1 MAGHFGVCSRLWL
14 TYVIL
19 FLRTVN
25 ISLAQPRRR
34 APTFCQPPQNPP
46 FGVLSGS
53 STKWYSKWNVKC
65 NIGYSMDSNVPQTTS
80 CQPDGTWSLL
90 QRPCIPDCPLPQ
102 NPPFGVLSGSST
114 GVNAAWSVTCNSGY
128 KIDSSVAHTTYC
140 QRNATWTQ
148 LQMPC
153 IPNCQVPRNPHFS
166 ELVGSSTITNALWNV
181 TCNLGYHMDASVPQ
195 TTVCQRNG
203 QWSPLQMPCI
213 RIALIGH
220 RYCSQTATI
229 LKRSAISSFY
239 SWTQAKEMC
248 ELNNGR
254 LLTEDAHH
262 AGCTSGLLTAE
273 HIALMN
279 AHNKGVVK
287 TTAGHS
293 HLMKD
298 RVYTVCE
305 FDCLRTAAEDHVAS
319 VSPEGNVTC
328 DLGFED
334 THNQP
339 VCSLTHIVRPCTPI
353 KCGTPEKPHGGSL
366 SGWNPQTYGSRVI
379 VFCYVG
385 YRANTSVPQ
394 QTTCQLNGTWSPLN
408 RPCIPIDCGQPG
420 NPPFGTLSSSNSTT
434 FEAIWHVTC
443 DTGYKANNSVSQT
456 TTCRDNGI
464 WSPLYNPCIVKIG
477 PRTLPSLVVGEAR
490 PATTVLTTASSAS
503 NSNGMAGL
511 VTKAVTQT
519 HDQTSSG
526 LATKVVTK
534 THDQTSSG
542 LVTKAITQTHDQT
555 SSSQE
560 LRSRPI
566 STTTHWPSHAVST
579 NRNGTQ
585 RAVSNTRDG
594 SRVTQ
599 SLSKTKLKLDR
610 DMEKTKDKDAWLLPV
625 VYSGLFV
632 LAIAG
637 IWLLV
642 YLRKRLSLPR
652 AVDDYPF
659 NDSTNG
665 QYSLDVND
673 SPIGTARSSFKLVT
687 VPETDDCAK
696 DKDDDIMLCEKYQ
709 SIMKRS
715 QSLEGTSS
723 CLKGQL
729 EVRTR
734 PDKNDDSYVITYIK
748 HRDIRLPSRS
758 LSLVS
763 GDTLDYGALDELSS
777 NIYKEIPRPKK
788 RGERKAGHVTKCYDN
803 AMPPTSAEEIQVYSA
818 VQKKTHGPT
827 GGESHQS
834 STTINSDMDSNS
846 SNDSDLGRSVTIRS
860 NVMYQNS
867 KELDSSGNQT
877 IPSNS
882 VSMTAEPEQS
892 DLYVNMMYSDMVP
905 PRHGKKLSLV
915 SEGSWASN
923 AYYPVPQDT
932 GEHN

>member
-1 MAGHFGVCSRLWL
+1 
-14 TYVIL
+14 
-19 FLRTVN
+19 
-25 ISLAQPRRR
+25 
-34 APTFCQPPQNPP
+34 
-46 FGVLSGS
+46 
-53 STKWYSKWNVKC
+53 
-65 NIGYSMDSNVPQTTS
+65 
-80 CQPDGTWSLL
+80 
-90 QRPCIPDCPLPQ
+90 
-102 NPPFGVLSGSST
+102 
-114 GVNAAWSVTCNSGY
+114 
-128 KIDSSVAHTTYC
+128 
-140 QRNATWTQ
+140 
-148 LQMPC
+148 
-153 IPNCQVPRNPHFS
+153 
-166 ELVGSSTITNALWNV
+166 
-181 TCNLGYHMDASVPQ
+181 
-195 TTVCQRNG
+195 
-203 QWSPLQMPCI
+203 
-213 RIALIGH
+213 
-220 RYCSQTATI
+220 
-229 LKRSAISSFY
+229 
-239 SWTQAKEMC
+239 
-248 ELNNGR
+248 
-254 LLTEDAHH
+254 
-262 AGCTSGLLTAE
+262 
-273 HIALMN
+273 
-279 AHNKGVVK
+279 
-287 TTAGHS
+287 
-293 HLMKD
+293 
-298 RVYTVCE
+298 
-305 FDCLRTAAEDHVAS
+305 
-319 VSPEGNVTC
+319 
-328 DLGFED
+328 
-334 THNQP
+334 
-339 VCSLTHIVRPCTPI
+339 
-353 KCGTPEKPHGGSL
+353 
-366 SGWNPQTYGSRVI
+366 
-379 VFCYVG
+379 
-385 YRANTSVPQ
+385 
-394 QTTCQLNGTWSPLN
+394 
-408 RPCIPIDCGQPG
+408 
-420 NPPFGTLSSSNSTT
+420 
-434 FEAIWHVTC
+434 
-443 DTGYKANNSVSQT
+443 
-456 TTCRDNGI
+456 
-464 WSPLYNPCIVKIG
+464 
-477 PRTLPSLVVGEAR
+477 
-490 PATTVLTTASSAS
+490 
-503 NSNGMAGL
+503 MAGL
-511 VTKAVTQT
+511 VTKAV
-519 HDQTSSG
+519 
-526 LATKVVTK
+526 
-534 THDQTSSG
+534 
-542 LVTKAITQTHDQT
+542 TQTHDQT

-566 STTTHWPSHAVST
+566 STTSHWPSHEVST

-585 RAVSNTRDG
+585 PAVSNTRDG

-599 SLSKTKLKLDR
+599 SISKTKLKLDM

-673 SPIGTARSSFKLVT
+673 SPIGTARSTFKLVT

-723 CLKGQL
+723 RLKGQL

-734 PDKNDDSYVITYIK
+734 PDKNDDSYVVTYIK

-834 STTINSDMDSNS
+834 STTINSDMDSNF